1 MNVLNKEEI
10 TPIQS
15 ILSRRRVGDDL
26 IVAEATGYS
35 ADYVRK
41 CLEEKRNNKLIL
53 AIYQQLLENRDEF
66 IRSRKAIAELVKSG
80 KYPATK

>member
-1 MNVLNKEEI
+1 MNVLNNEESARI
-10 TPIQS
+10 LS
-15 ILSRRRVGDDL
+15 IVSRRRDGDDI

-41 CLEEKRNNKLIL
+41 CLKEKRNNKLIL
-53 AIYQQLLENRDEF
+53 AIYQQLLDNRDEF

-80 KYPATK
+80 KYPLTK